1 MSHRRAD
8 FNFQIVAVVNTII
21 FIRGVVLQNVD
32 ANAAKD
38 LMAHLVDLQS
48 NLDDVNKYSFP
59 PIFRILLFV
68 CIEKLISKLQILHE
82 IDNYIQASFF

>member
-1 MSHRRAD
+1 M
-8 FNFQIVAVVNTII
+8 AVVIINI
-21 FIRGVVLQNVD
+21 FISGLILQNVD

-59 PIFRILLFV
+59 PIQNSPFCLYCETNF
-68 CIEKLISKLQILHE
+68 
-82 IDNYIQASFF
+82 